1 MASKNTDPNLV
12 EAALDA
18 ALEETKRL
26 SDELVQAEEGLLY
39 ATDLL
44 KLLVRAWRSGDDL
57 TPIVADVEAGLE
69 RLRRVN

>member
-26 SDELVQAEEGLLY
+26 SDELVQSEEALQIATELL
-39 ATDLL
+39 T
-44 KLLVRAWRSGDDL
+44 LLVQTWRTRGDLD
-57 TPIVADVEAGLE
+57 PIIDEVEDTLR